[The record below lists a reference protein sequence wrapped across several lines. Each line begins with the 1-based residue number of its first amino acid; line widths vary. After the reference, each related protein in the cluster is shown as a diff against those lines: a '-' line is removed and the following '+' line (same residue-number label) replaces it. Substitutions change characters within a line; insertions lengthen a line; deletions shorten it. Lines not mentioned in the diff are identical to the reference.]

1 MLYSLKKFADPA
13 IGGAD
18 LVLFFRRDAK
28 MPHSEH
34 SEDQNR
40 NFEALSLLNYN
51 ILLVSSSR

>member
-1 MLYSLKKFADPA
+1 MLYSLKKFVDPA

-40 NFEALSLLNYN
+40 NFEALSLLNYM
-51 ILLVSSSR
+51 